1 MIQKYESNVD
11 YEPSDSKYHE
21 DLKIY
26 YPTFFN
32 LLTEEMKEFEVELK
46 ISFNKAVTADL
57 FLKIRAILDSKH
69 N

>member
-1 MIQKYESNVD
+1 MK
-11 YEPSDSKYHE
+11 
-21 DLKIY
+21 LY

-32 LLTEEMKEFEVELK
+32 LLTEEIKEFEVELK

-57 FLKIRAILDSKH
+57 FLRIRAIMDSKY